1 MHISVAARKGIF
13 ATAVL
18 SFVLLSSAPRAHAV
32 SKEIVQLQTQVQQLL
47 DQVQRLQSTL
57 DAKMGVLQNLA
68 QQTTDEANQMTAAV
82 NAIQKSLNAQSEAT
96 SGKLDSIS
104 GQVQSLN
111 DSVDELKV
119 RISKLDKNL
128 QDLQSQVQAMQAP
141 PAQAQPGVGQ
151 PGSAQPGSSQP
162 GSSQPGTAAMPG
174 MEPATGATPG
184 APVAP
189 AVQQAPPL
197 KETLDAA
204 ERDYVAGKYSVAQ
217 GEFQDVVH
225 YYPLDNQAG
234 TALFFLGEI
243 AYQQKDYTTA
253 IADYNQVI
261 EEFSGNPKAPAAQLH
276 KAYSLLVKDKR
287 AEAIHELR
295 SLIQRYPR
303 TPEARAARIK
313 LGRMGVA
320 ASAHTAK

>member
-119 RISKLDKNL
+119 RISKLDKKL

-141 PAQAQPGVGQ
+141 PAQAQPGI
-151 PGSAQPGSSQP
+151 A
-162 GSSQPGTAAMPG
+162 QPGTAQPGTETMPG
-174 MEPATGATPG
+174 MAPGAGATPG
-184 APVAP
+184 APVAPTAP

-234 TALFFLGEI
+234 TALFYLGEI

-253 IADYNQVI
+253 IANYNQVI
-261 EEFSGNPKAPAAQLH
+261 EEFSGNSKAPTAQLH
-276 KAYSLLVKDKR
+276 KAYALLVKDKR

-303 TPEARAARIK
+303 TPEAHAARTK

-320 ASAHTAK
+320 ASPHTGR

>member
-1 MHISVAARKGIF
+1 MHISVTARKGLF

-32 SKEIVQLQTQVQQLL
+32 SKEIIALQTQVQQLL

-96 SGKLDSIS
+96 TGKLDSIS

-119 RISKLDKNL
+119 RVSKLDKKL

-141 PAQAQPGVGQ
+141 PAQAQPGVT
-151 PGSAQPGSSQP
+151 
-162 GSSQPGTAAMPG
+162 QPGTAQPGTEAMPG
-174 MEPATGATPG
+174 MAPGAGATPG
-184 APVAP
+184 VPVAPTAP

-197 KETLDAA
+197 KETLEAA

-225 YYPLDNQAG
+225 YYPLDNQSG
-234 TALFFLGEI
+234 TALFYLGEI

-261 EEFSGNPKAPAAQLH
+261 EEFGGNPKAPAAQLH
-276 KAYSLLVKDKR
+276 KAYALLVKNKR

-303 TPEARAARIK
+303 TPEARAARTK
-313 LGRMGVA
+313 LDRMGVPVTAHA
-320 ASAHTAK
+320 AR